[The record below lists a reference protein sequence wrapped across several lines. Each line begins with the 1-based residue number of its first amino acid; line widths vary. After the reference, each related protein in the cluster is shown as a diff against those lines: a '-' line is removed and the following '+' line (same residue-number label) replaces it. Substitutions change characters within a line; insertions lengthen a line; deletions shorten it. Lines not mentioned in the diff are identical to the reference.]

1 MATSSPFSSVVPWYR
16 SGVSDSQRTAL
27 LRAEM
32 TRLEAEIVVLDRQW
46 RQKHWLGLIGL
57 SAVPL
62 AILGFEPLW
71 IAIALLG
78 GPSLVAT
85 QAYLLYVRRR
95 ECRDL
100 IAQAQ
105 LDIERVIARASSPR
119 TSSPTEGAS
128 DRADR
133 SDARS
138 RTPR

>member
-1 MATSSPFSSVVPWYR
+1 MSE
-16 SGVSDSQRTAL
+16 SQRTAL

-46 RQKHWLGLIGL
+46 RQKHWLGLISL
-57 SAVPL
+57 AAVPL
-62 AILGFEPLW
+62 MILGFEPLW
-71 IAIALLG
+71 IGIALLG

-95 ECRDL
+95 ECREL

-105 LDIERVIARASSPR
+105 IDIERVIARASSPASSPR